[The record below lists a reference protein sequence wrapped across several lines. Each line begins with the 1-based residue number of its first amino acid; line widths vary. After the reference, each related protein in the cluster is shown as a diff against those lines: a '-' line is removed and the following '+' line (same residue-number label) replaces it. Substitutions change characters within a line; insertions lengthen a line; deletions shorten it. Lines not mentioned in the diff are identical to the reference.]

1 MITESEKLFEAFCN
15 NNGLQRLGGQ
25 KMENWLLDGIPK
37 KKNTGH
43 SYRHLDLRKVR
54 IEPNTYETVI
64 F

>member
-1 MITESEKLFEAFCN
+1 
-15 NNGLQRLGGQ
+15 
-25 KMENWLLDGIPK
+25 MENWLLDGIPK